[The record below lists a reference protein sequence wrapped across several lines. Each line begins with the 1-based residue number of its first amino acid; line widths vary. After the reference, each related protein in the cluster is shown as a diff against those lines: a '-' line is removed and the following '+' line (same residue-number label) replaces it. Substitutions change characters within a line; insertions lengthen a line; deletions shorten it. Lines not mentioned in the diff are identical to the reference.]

1 MFDLLIQSMPNLP
14 IKMPARPAKPRPQRT
29 NPSRDEVQRL
39 CLHWPSSV
47 KTAATLRGEL
57 AGAVCSPHE

>member
-1 MFDLLIQSMPNLP
+1 MFHLFIRSMPDVP

-39 CLHWPSSV
+39 CLHWPSSE

-57 AGAVCSPHE
+57 AGTV